1 MSPSGS
7 GLPLQ
12 DVGVP
17 IEMSASL
24 QDYDLGLAEEED
36 EYDWEQQE
44 LDRAIER
51 V

>member
-12 DVGVP
+12 DVGIPV
-17 IEMSASL
+17 EMSSSL
-24 QDYDLGLAEEED
+24 QDYGLAEVELED
-36 EYDWEQQE
+36 DREQQE